1 MKKLI
6 LQLGVNP
13 SKTLGL
19 LFASLAANLL
29 ALVPA
34 VFLILVLNRY
44 VTYGV
49 DATLVTLA
57 TAAGIAVFFE
67 FIFRK
72 LRYLSFPPVRRQGK
86 QRR

>member
-13 SKTLGL
+13 SKILGL
-19 LFASLAANLL
+19 LLASLAANLL

-34 VFLILVLNRY
+34 VFVILVLNRY

-57 TAAGIAVFFE
+57 ARFIAITRKEKLVRSGICGTSG
-67 FIFRK
+67 R
-72 LRYLSFPPVRRQGK
+72 P
-86 QRR
+86 